1 MSRLYRLVPDDPVHH
16 LPALDAV
23 IQPALADVAPAV
35 AVTAARDGEVLVN
48 AAWGDATPATRF
60 DLASVTKI
68 FTSVS
73 LLGLMAEHNIDLH
86 TPVADIVPEFAE
98 SGPRPIDGGQDPFTK
113 EPLPTPPGTAGIL
126 VDPRRV
132 TFFHLLTHTSG
143 LPPWRDV
150 FNRAGPP
157 PTPPDQPD
165 PVKRETRWSRA
176 LAAICAY
183 PFVAEPDGVVRY
195 SDIGLMLLGEAA
207 SRLNGT
213 PGDLAAA
220 IAARVLEPLGLS
232 TVTFNPVRRGLPR
245 ESIAPTEIDETWRQ
259 RRIWG
264 EVHDENA
271 CGVGGVAGHA
281 GLFST
286 ARDVALLG
294 QAWLD
299 RDERLRIP
307 PALMA
312 EAEREHART
321 GDTRRGLGWVLKAVN
336 DAFSGPRF
344 SERSFGH
351 TGFTG
356 TTLWIDPDSRLV
368 VACLTNSVYY
378 GRLTPDIH
386 GLRYAIHDTIAR
398 ETSA

>member
-1 MSRLYRLVPDDPVHH
+1 MVSLYDLSPGEAINT

-23 IQPALADVAPAV
+23 ITPALADVAPAV

-48 AAWGDATPATRF
+48 AAWGDATPTTRF

-68 FTSVS
+68 FTTVTLLS
-73 LLGLMAEHNIDLH
+73 LLAEHDIDLH
-86 TPVADIVPEFAE
+86 TPIAEIVPEFAA
-98 SGPRPIDGGQDPFTK
+98 SGPRPIDGGQDPHTK
-113 EPLPTPPGTAGIL
+113 EPLPDPPGSAGVQ

-132 TFFHLLTHTSG
+132 TLFHLLTHTSG
-143 LPPWRDV
+143 LAPWRDV

-157 PTPPDQPD
+157 PAPPDQPD
-165 PVKRETRWSRA
+165 PVRRETRWSRA
-176 LAAICAY
+176 LAAICEY
-183 PFVAEPDGVVRY
+183 PFVAEPDGVIRY
-195 SDIGLMLLGEAA
+195 SDLGLMLLGEAA
-207 SRLNGT
+207 SRLHGT

-220 IAARVLEPLGLS
+220 VQARVLAPLELT
-232 TVTFNPVRRGLPR
+232 TVTFNPVRGGLPR
-245 ESIAPTEIDETWRQ
+245 AMVAPTEIDATWRQ
-259 RRIWG
+259 RRVWG

-299 RDERLRIP
+299 RDARLRIP
-307 PALMA
+307 PARMA

-321 GDTRRGLGWVLKAVN
+321 DDTRRGLGWVLKAVN
-336 DAFSGPRF
+336 GAFSGPRY

-356 TTLWIDPDSRLV
+356 TTLWIDPDTRLV

-378 GRLTPDIH
+378 GRLTPDIT
-386 GLRYAIHDTIAR
+386 GLRRAIHDTIAR
-398 ETSA
+398 VSA